1 LVLGTTIASV
11 TGNKGE
17 KIMKPISPTADNSR
31 SFPLVEFS
39 YQPGRLSGYQ
49 PRCAK
54 NAARSFRN
62 ISSQYFQREARR
74 DFVGE
79 ACLFVAII
87 VTAAAPFFNTAS
99 ALADFCRIIGQF

>member
-1 LVLGTTIASV
+1 
-11 TGNKGE
+11 
-17 KIMKPISPTADNSR
+17 MKPISPTAGNSR

-54 NAARSFRN
+54 NAAPSFRN
-62 ISSQYFQREARR
+62 IISQYFQREARR

-79 ACLFVAII
+79 PCLSVDII
-87 VTAAAPFFNTAS
+87 ITPAVPFFNTAY
-99 ALADFCRIIGQF
+99 ALADFCRVIGQFRLNRDSIVEIDRR

>member
-1 LVLGTTIASV
+1 
-11 TGNKGE
+11 
-17 KIMKPISPTADNSR
+17 MKPISSKAGNSR

-39 YQPGRLSGYQ
+39 YQPGKLSGYQ
-49 PRCAK
+49 PRCAQ
-54 NAARSFRN
+54 NAALSFRN

-87 VTAAAPFFNTAS
+87 VTAAAPLFNTAS
-99 ALADFCRIIGQF
+99 ALTEFCRAFGF